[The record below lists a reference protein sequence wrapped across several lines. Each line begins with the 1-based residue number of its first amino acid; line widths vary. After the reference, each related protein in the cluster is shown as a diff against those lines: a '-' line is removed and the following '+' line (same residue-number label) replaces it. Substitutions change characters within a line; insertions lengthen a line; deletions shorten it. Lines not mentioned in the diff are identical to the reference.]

1 MEFDFEKN
9 PTVETID
16 VVPEKYRGLYAEIS
30 EGENAGHFQLTDS
43 AKGIVTD
50 YTGLAKTAAGLR
62 QEKKGASDESAK
74 RRHELKTITDAATSF
89 GIEIGEEGL
98 VPALEAFIT
107 GLQEKVKGGSAM
119 KIDLDKIK
127 AQFTQQLADAKAD
140 NEKAQAGMLGT
151 LNKHMVVG
159 DSKAA
164 ISEAK
169 GSVPLLL
176 PLIQAQCVVVPDE
189 DGDYVVRVKD
199 PDAPDKFRLNAQG
212 NPLTIKEL
220 VAEMKTK
227 EEFARAFES
236 ESKGGTGSVPGS
248 TARPQQTQRSA
259 QGQGEMS
266 AVDKIKAG
274 LKKGQARSGHG
285 AGAL

>member
-9 PTVETID
+9 PVVETLDI
-16 VVPEKYRGLYAEIS
+16 VPEKYRGLFTEVS
-30 EGENAGHFQLTDS
+30 EGDNAGMFSLSDA
-43 AKGIVTD
+43 AKGLVTD
-50 YTGLAKTAAGLR
+50 YTGLARTAAGLR

-107 GLQEKVKGGSAM
+107 GLQEKVKGGSAL

-127 AQFTQQLADAKAD
+127 SQFAQQLADAKTD
-140 NEKAQAGMLGT
+140 NEKAQAGMLST
-151 LNKHMVVG
+151 LNNHMVVG
-159 DSKAA
+159 DAKAA
-164 ISEAK
+164 IAEAK

-176 PLIQAQCVVVPDE
+176 PLIQSQCVVVPDE

-199 PDAPDKFRLNAQG
+199 PDGTYRLDAAG
-212 NPLTIKEL
+212 NPLSIKGL

-236 ESKGGTGSVPGS
+236 ESRGGTGSIPGS
-248 TARPQQTQRSA
+248 TSRPQQTQRSA

-285 AGAL
+285 AGVI